1 MAYHRQSDVRTRP
14 SRRLGR
20 TLAIAAAA
28 TAIAALAAAVA
39 PRQSPP
45 ASLEGARL
53 TLSKWIETQQ
63 IIAKE
68 RNDWAQGK
76 EILEGRIDLVGKEVS
91 VLKEKIAQSEA
102 AVADSNKKRDELL
115 KENGDLKALA
125 SQLDG
130 AARSM
135 EAQVQVLA
143 KSMPEGV
150 LTKLQPLLARIP
162 APGTV
167 ARVSTAERFQNV
179 LGILNEMNR
188 ANSEISVAYEIRKLA
203 DGTSSEVQVI
213 YVGLAQAYYISPT
226 GEAGVGVPGPEGW
239 QWSPLPKAASD
250 ILFALEI
257 IQGKHSPAFVPLP
270 VTIQ

>member
-1 MAYHRQSDVRTRP
+1 MRA
-14 SRRLGR
+14 
-20 TLAIAAAA
+20 LAFVGAAASIA
-28 TAIAALAAAVA
+28 SLAAALAPQQA
-39 PRQSPP
+39 PP
-45 ASLEGARL
+45 ASLENARL

-76 EILEGRIDLVGKEVS
+76 EILQGRIDLVGKEVA

-102 AVADSNKKRDELL
+102 AVAESNKKRDELV
-115 KENGDLKALA
+115 KENDQLKALA
-125 SQLDG
+125 GQLDG

-135 EAQVQVLA
+135 ESQVRGLSTA
-143 KSMPEGV
+143 MPEGV

-162 APGTV
+162 ADGAT

-179 LGILNEMNR
+179 LGILGEMNR

-203 DGTSSEVQVI
+203 DGSSSEVQVV

-226 GEAGVGVPGPEGW
+226 GEAGVGIPGPDGW
-239 QWSPLPKAASD
+239 QWKPLPEAAD
-250 ILFALEI
+250 EILFALEV